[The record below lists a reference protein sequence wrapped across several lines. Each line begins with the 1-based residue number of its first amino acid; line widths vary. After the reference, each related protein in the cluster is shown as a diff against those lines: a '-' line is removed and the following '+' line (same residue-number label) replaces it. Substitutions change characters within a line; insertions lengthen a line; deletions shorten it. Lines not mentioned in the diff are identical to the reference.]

1 MYPGIRFHLNYKT
14 PPSYY
19 LWEERRTPKH
29 NHVFSEVPRLK
40 GTLLLCFFWSLWII
54 LLGNRS
60 VLWDDRMLVLHYSN
74 SSGMV
79 KLPKWSIVKLCT
91 SSARMHMS
99 DSALESPWWVE
110 IIYTLVS
117 EVLVS
122 YVSRGTGW
130 VTSLPGPSGVVAP
143 DLHEFR
149 FYEIVSSFSRK
160 YTRSSA
166 LERKW
171 WLELN
176 FGIVSGSPISWSG
189 GGSGEW
195 RHGRVPAGSA
205 YLIFVFCE
213 IF

>member
-1 MYPGIRFHLNYKT
+1 
-14 PPSYY
+14 
-19 LWEERRTPKH
+19 
-29 NHVFSEVPRLK
+29 
-40 GTLLLCFFWSLWII
+40 
-54 LLGNRS
+54 
-60 VLWDDRMLVLHYSN
+60 MLVLHYSN

-110 IIYTLVS
+110 IISTLVS

-122 YVSRGTGW
+122 LVSRGTGW

-143 DLHEFR
+143 DLHDFR
-149 FYEIVSSFSRK
+149 FYGIISSFSRK
-160 YTRSSA
+160 YTRSNA

-171 WLELN
+171 WLLELN
-176 FGIVSGSPISWSG
+176 FGIVRGNPISWNG
-189 GGSGEW
+189 GGSREW
-195 RHGRVPAGSA
+195 RHGRVPEGSA
-205 YLIFVFCE
+205 YLIFIFFE